1 MNLLGTIPWD
11 PKGAAIYSVGAPTL
25 GAQRTPYARAIGAL
39 LLSYSDV
46 LNTRTYTTTDWRDS
60 SERPHAP
67 TPQTWET
74 SRSSPRRHR
83 PPRRRRRPHR
93 PTRACATWATPPRT

>member
-39 LLSYSDV
+39 LHSYSDV
-46 LNTRTYTTTDWRDS
+46 LNTRTYTTTDW
-60 SERPHAP
+60 EG
-67 TPQTWET
+67 QQ
-74 SRSSPRRHR
+74 
-83 PPRRRRRPHR
+83 
-93 PTRACATWATPPRT
+93 